1 MVCYEHAKAVHST
14 RAEPRSGPRQG
25 AWYTFHTELEAI
37 GSKTPGNKP
46 PGDDLR

>member
-25 AWYTFHTELEAI
+25 AWYTFHKHWLATGVAWVECTALAC
-37 GSKTPGNKP
+37 S
-46 PGDDLR
+46 